1 LLPLGLDGFLG
12 GLFSRFLSVFEQSR
26 YVFVFHAFKG
36 GLDRRVPSHGG
47 SSSVVVPLRVQSASL
62 LEGVLL
68 QVQLELFH
76 LLELDLV
83 HVDPLSLV
91 ELEVPDS
98 HDLGVRLEPDALV
111 PLVPAPMIYK
121 NPPDFTGLRVLGAP
135 GR

>member
-1 LLPLGLDGFLG
+1 MSSSFMPSKVALTG
-12 GLFSRFLSVFEQSR
+12 G
-26 YVFVFHAFKG
+26 
-36 GLDRRVPSHGG
+36 VPSHGG

-68 QVQLELFH
+68 QVQLKLFH

-91 ELEVPDS
+91 ELEVPDG
-98 HDLGVRLEPDALV
+98 HDLRVRLEPDALV